1 MQHLQTN
8 MLKNNPL
15 FIKITH
21 ILLIF
26 LLFTTSTIVFSQPLS
41 GNYIIGSGNDY
52 NTFTEA
58 VNDLMTK
65 GISSSVIF
73 QVNAGTYT
81 ERIHI
86 GMDIIGA
93 SINDTVKFISATGN
107 ASDVLITNTASSA
120 GDNFI
125 VTIDSADYIT
135 FEKMTFTSPGS
146 SYCTIFNIRNEAK
159 HINIKDNIFNGG
171 ISTTTNFS
179 ATLINCDQYSIGE
192 NKNPDSILVSG
203 NTFNNGGTGIYV
215 HAYSL
220 GGARIEN
227 FDIINN
233 IFKNQYYRGIYA
245 RATINSTIKG
255 NTISSNTSGLQFYG
269 IHVSQGGRNY
279 LITHNNIN
287 VIRNGEVVGMQIDN
301 IQTYDLT
308 ENIIIANNMVSL
320 FGSTNVFGIETY
332 NCGGISYYFNS
343 VTTKGGTA
351 GIAFFEHSHYSNDG
365 PVNIVNN
372 IFQNKSSSY
381 AAYIEQ
387 DTGTLD
393 YMGTI
398 DYNDYYTAG
407 TNLAFWGTTDV
418 SDLSALQAL
427 NGQDNNSVS
436 KEIAFVS
443 ETDLHLLGDSIG
455 DKDLI
460 GTPVTDVS
468 DDIDN
473 EIRNA
478 SFPYMGADENTS
490 SPLPVELISFAAIIK
505 DKTVVLNWI
514 TATEC
519 NNYGF
524 EIERKEWENNWEKIS
539 FVKGNGTTN
548 TPQCYTFI
556 DNTVRNSE
564 NFYRL
569 KQIDTNGTFSYSK
582 TVEIEINIKPNKYHL
597 TQNYPN
603 PFNPSTMITYSLRQT
618 GNVQLLIFNEQG
630 KLIRSLVNT
639 NQVTGDK
646 FVLWD
651 GKDKNGNQV
660 SSGVYFYTLKADG
673 NIMISNKMIK
683 LK

>member
-255 NTISSNTSGLQFYG
+255 NTISSP
-269 IHVSQGGRNY
+269 
-279 LITHNNIN
+279 IT
-287 VIRNGEVVGMQIDN
+287 
-301 IQTYDLT
+301 
-308 ENIIIANNMVSL
+308 
-320 FGSTNVFGIETY
+320 
-332 NCGGISYYFNS
+332 IS
-343 VTTKGGTA
+343 
-351 GIAFFEHSHYSNDG
+351 
-365 PVNIVNN
+365 
-372 IFQNKSSSY
+372 
-381 AAYIEQ
+381 
-387 DTGTLD
+387 
-393 YMGTI
+393 M
-398 DYNDYYTAG
+398 
-407 TNLAFWGTTDV
+407 
-418 SDLSALQAL
+418 
-427 NGQDNNSVS
+427 
-436 KEIAFVS
+436 
-443 ETDLHLLGDSIG
+443 
-455 DKDLI
+455 
-460 GTPVTDVS
+460 
-468 DDIDN
+468 
-473 EIRNA
+473 
-478 SFPYMGADENTS
+478 
-490 SPLPVELISFAAIIK
+490 
-505 DKTVVLNWI
+505 
-514 TATEC
+514 
-519 NNYGF
+519 
-524 EIERKEWENNWEKIS
+524 
-539 FVKGNGTTN
+539 
-548 TPQCYTFI
+548 
-556 DNTVRNSE
+556 
-564 NFYRL
+564 
-569 KQIDTNGTFSYSK
+569 
-582 TVEIEINIKPNKYHL
+582 
-597 TQNYPN
+597 
-603 PFNPSTMITYSLRQT
+603 
-618 GNVQLLIFNEQG
+618 
-630 KLIRSLVNT
+630 
-639 NQVTGDK
+639 
-646 FVLWD
+646 
-651 GKDKNGNQV
+651 
-660 SSGVYFYTLKADG
+660 
-673 NIMISNKMIK
+673 
-683 LK
+683 